1 MAIGQ
6 ETILFQ
12 NLNKKRH
19 IISSPKFT
27 IENNAILKTI
37 LLLIYQDNGIKYVNI

>member
-12 NLNKKRH
+12 NLNYERH
-19 IISSPKFT
+19 IISSRKLT
-27 IENNAILKTI
+27 IENNAKLKTI
-37 LLLIYQDNGIKYVNI
+37 LLLIYQD